1 MRVVFLNRFFFPDH
15 APTGV
20 LVSDLAFFLRHH
32 NIDVAVISS
41 RARYGG
47 DGAPLP
53 KLEIIDGVEI
63 HRVWSMMRRQ
73 PGLFRRGLDY
83 GMFLM
88 AGSWCL
94 WRSARRT
101 DIIVAKTD
109 PPLLSVMAAAI
120 AKVRGARTINWVQD
134 IFPEVA
140 EALEIGRKPGGFA
153 FRFLK
158 RLRNWSLKTASMNV
172 VVGTKMA
179 AHLQRLGILSS
190 RTRVIANWSDGSQ
203 ITPIPPAK
211 NALRNDWGLQDSF
224 VVGYA
229 GNLGRAHDVDTLLD
243 AMTVLHKQADAS
255 SAQSRRPIVFL
266 FVGGGAQHA
275 KLQREVAHRNLT
287 NVQVR
292 PYQARE
298 RLAEVLGVADVH
310 VVSLNPRLEGL
321 IVPSKFYGIAAA
333 GRPALFIGALDG
345 EIAQLID
352 QTHCGFAVAP
362 GDVEALTSRIFQ
374 LASDPKL
381 CLAMGARARAAF
393 ERHWDKERAM
403 LQWREVLKAASDGNL
418 QFTDADSGSRAVAAR
433 NQNDA

>member
-20 LVSDLAFFLRHH
+20 LVSDLAFFLRQH

-47 DGAPLP
+47 DGPPLP

-63 HRVWSMMRRQ
+63 HRVWSTTRRQ
-73 PGLFRRGLDY
+73 KGLFSRGLDY

-88 AGSWCL
+88 SGGWRLWCV
-94 WRSARRT
+94 ARRA

-109 PPLLSVMAAAI
+109 PPLLSVMVAGI
-120 AKVRGARTINWVQD
+120 AKLRGARTINWVQD

-140 EALEIGRKPGGFA
+140 EALEIGRSPGRLI
-153 FRFLK
+153 FRILK
-158 RLRNWSLKTASMNV
+158 SVRNWSLRTATMNV
-172 VVGTKMA
+172 VVGTRMA
-179 AHLQRLGILSS
+179 AYLQRLGIPSS
-190 RTRVIANWSDGSQ
+190 RTRLIANWSDGSQ

-211 NALRNDWGLQDSF
+211 NALRNEWGLQDSF

-229 GNLGRAHDVDTLLD
+229 GNLGRAHDLDTLLD
-243 AMTVLHKQADAS
+243 AMTVLHKRADAP
-255 SAQSRRPIVFL
+255 SARSIVFL

-275 KLQREVAHRNLT
+275 KLQQEVVSRNLS
-287 NVQVR
+287 NAQLR
-292 PYQARE
+292 PYQAKD

-310 VVSLNPRLEGL
+310 VVSLNPKLEGL

-333 GRPALFIGALDG
+333 GRPALFVGARDG

-352 QTHCGFAVAP
+352 QTNCGFTIAP
-362 GDVEALTSRIFQ
+362 GDVEALTSRILQ
-374 LASDPKL
+374 LESDPKL
-381 CLAMGARARAAF
+381 CLAMRARARAAF
-393 ERHWDKERAM
+393 EKHWNRERAM
-403 LQWREVLKAASDGNL
+403 AQWAEVLKAVSDGNMQL
-418 QFTDADSGSRAVAAR
+418 
-433 NQNDA
+433 

>member
-1 MRVVFLNRFFFPDH
+1 
-15 APTGV
+15 
-20 LVSDLAFFLRHH
+20 
-32 NIDVAVISS
+32 
-41 RARYGG
+41 
-47 DGAPLP
+47 
-53 KLEIIDGVEI
+53 
-63 HRVWSMMRRQ
+63 
-73 PGLFRRGLDY
+73 
-83 GMFLM
+83 MFLM

-179 AHLQRLGILSS
+179 AHLQRLGIPSS

-255 SAQSRRPIVFL
+255 SAQSRLPIVFL

-310 VVSLNPRLEGL
+310 VVSLNPSTGRSDCPKQILWDCRGWAPRLVHRCAGWRDRSAHRSNPL
-321 IVPSKFYGIAAA
+321 RFC
-333 GRPALFIGALDG
+333 GRPRR
-345 EIAQLID
+345 
-352 QTHCGFAVAP
+352 CRGF
-362 GDVEALTSRIFQ
+362 DVSHISARI
-374 LASDPKL
+374 
-381 CLAMGARARAAF
+381 
-393 ERHWDKERAM
+393 
-403 LQWREVLKAASDGNL
+403 
-418 QFTDADSGSRAVAAR
+418 
-433 NQNDA
+433 